1 MNILI
6 VEDEQHSREELEYQ
20 LAQLEPN
27 ANIQSSENA
36 MNAWEQLEAADTADD
51 DAAFDLIFL
60 DIQMPGMNGLEL
72 AARVARLTSP
82 PRIVFATANPEHAI
96 TAFDLEGVDYLLK
109 PYRSARLAQTLER
122 IRKLMLEPKATTNQS
137 IQLEKIWAARGEVG
151 VLLSPNDILFC
162 QADGAT
168 VTARTTE
175 RETLPLRFSL
185 QDLETRFPNGPFAR
199 VHKSFLVN
207 LEHVRQVEPFFSG
220 SYRLLLSDESSRV
233 PLSRQYAKVLRK
245 RLAWF

>member
-27 ANIQSSENA
+27 AKIQSSENA
-36 MNAWEQLEAADTADD
+36 MNAWERLEAADGDE
-51 DAAFDLIFL
+51 AFDLIFL

-96 TAFDLEGVDYLLK
+96 TAFDLEGIDYLLK

-122 IRKLMLEPKATTNQS
+122 IRKLMLEPKAKTDQS

-168 VTARTTE
+168 VTARTIE

>member
-36 MNAWEQLEAADTADD
+36 MNAWERLEAADGDE
-51 DAAFDLIFL
+51 AFDLIFL

-96 TAFDLEGVDYLLK
+96 TAFDLEGIDYLLK

-122 IRKLMLEPKATTNQS
+122 VRKLMLEPKANTNQS

-168 VTARTTE
+168 VTARTTD